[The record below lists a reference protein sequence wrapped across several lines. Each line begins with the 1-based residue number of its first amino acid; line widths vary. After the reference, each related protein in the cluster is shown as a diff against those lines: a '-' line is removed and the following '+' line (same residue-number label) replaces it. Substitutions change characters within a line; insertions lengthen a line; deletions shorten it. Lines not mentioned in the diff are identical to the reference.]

1 MKEIEENL
9 LGLKERK
16 ERQKYKSS
24 TKAFA
29 VTLDIKEK
37 PEGIITPTLHSV
49 SSLDP
54 KGTHVLMPT

>member
-1 MKEIEENL
+1 MKEK
-9 LGLKERK
+9 GDR
-16 ERQKYKSS
+16 STS
-24 TKAFA
+24 PTKAFA

-54 KGTHVLMPT
+54 KSTHVLMPT